1 MKSKWQQFLAG
12 EISMPAWE
20 KKAQREYY
28 HKNKEKILQQKHKWR
43 DENREEIL
51 KRQRIRNQS
60 PSVKAYKKKWKEDYL
75 AKNGITYTAM
85 LYNKNK
91 DKINE
96 RKREWTK
103 IPANRKQY
111 NNYKKVN
118 RQRKIA
124 IRKYCF
130 GSVAILCVDA
140 IESNGKRIPITQEGL
155 EFLRSVV
162 GFNPYK
168 WRPSY
173 EERKAYD
180 KKRNKMY
187 LEKYGLK
194 YHAKRY
200 RDKQKRLDP
209 NYKWYAWRKTRTN
222 FNKLTEVPALKRKTR
237 VSRN

>member
-12 EISMPAWE
+12 EISMPSWE

-28 HKNKEKILQQKHKWR
+28 QKNREKIKQQKLKWR
-43 DENREEIL
+43 DENREKIN
-51 KRQRIRNQS
+51 KKQRIRNQS
-60 PSVKAYKKKWKEDYL
+60 PSVKEYKKKWKKDFL
-75 AKNGITYTAM
+75 DKNGIRYETKY
-85 LYNKNK
+85 YNENK

-103 IPANRKQY
+103 IPANREQY

-118 RQRKIA
+118 FQRKIA
-124 IRKYCF
+124 IRKNCF
-130 GSVAILCVDA
+130 SSVAILCVDA
-140 IESNGKRIPITQEGL
+140 IESNEKRIPITKEGL

-162 GFNPYK
+162 GFDPYK
-168 WRPSY
+168 WRPSK

-180 KKRNKMY
+180 KKKDKAY
-187 LEKYGLK
+187 LKKYGLK

-222 FNKLTEVPALKRKTR
+222 FNKLTEVPSFKRKRR
-237 VSRN
+237 V